1 MALTDEPTERRLRPV
16 LDLARKQARKQ
27 RAGQAAKQVTE
38 LRRIGA
44 ERLPAVRRRLS
55 PLGAVTGLGW
65 TVLAG
70 AVLGWILGERL
81 RWFELC
87 LAAVIGLLC
96 FLTCWVSVAGRT
108 ALRVGIE
115 LDPPWVRAGETAE
128 PSVQVANLARRGML
142 PVALEVAVGP
152 VGDKRPEPVPV
163 PTLTRNAAA
172 PDRSFA
178 VPTVRRGIIEIGP
191 ATVVRADPLG
201 LIRRTATWPEVR
213 ELIVRPRT
221 VHLPPLGSGLL
232 HDLEGR
238 TAEQVS
244 VSDLEFHTLRDYVR
258 GDDRRHIHWRSSARA
273 GSITPGVDRFV
284 VRQFQ
289 QTQRTHVLVI
299 VDGDQGSYRDPAD
312 FETAVSAGAS
322 VATAALGEGLETTLL
337 VADQIVGQDADRNAL
352 VDVVSAYLDA
362 CARAEFG
369 RGGNLAALAARGFR
383 AAPRTTVALLIT
395 GANPAFADL
404 RRARLQLRSEVV
416 ARALRVDPT
425 ARTGIAPGE
434 TMTVLTLRALD
445 ELPALIGVGAT
456 R

>member
-1 MALTDEPTERRLRPV
+1 MTLTDEPTAHRLRPV
-16 LDLARKQARKQ
+16 LDLTQKQAT
-27 RAGQAAKQVTE
+27 KQVAE
-38 LRRIGA
+38 LRRIAA

-70 AVLGWILGERL
+70 AVLGWILGDRL

-96 FLTCWVSVAGRT
+96 FLTCWASVAGRT

-152 VGDKRPEPVPV
+152 AGDKRPEPVPV

-172 PDRSFA
+172 PARSFA

-289 QTQRTHVLVI
+289 QTQRTHMLVI
-299 VDGDQGSYRDPAD
+299 VDGDQGAYRDPAD

-337 VADQIVGQDADRNAL
+337 VADQIVDHDAGQNAGQN
-352 VDVVSAYLDA
+352 VGGSAVAAQLDA

-383 AAPRTTVALLIT
+383 AAPQTTVALLIT